1 MHECK
6 NDIKRKEKVHIMN
19 FSDKGKV
26 NIMAF
31 WESKKIFF
39 NAGSWQ
45 KDGLSLVFTKLAL
58 CFMHL
63 EK

>member
-31 WESKKIFF
+31 SESKKIFF

-58 CFMHL
+58 YFMHL